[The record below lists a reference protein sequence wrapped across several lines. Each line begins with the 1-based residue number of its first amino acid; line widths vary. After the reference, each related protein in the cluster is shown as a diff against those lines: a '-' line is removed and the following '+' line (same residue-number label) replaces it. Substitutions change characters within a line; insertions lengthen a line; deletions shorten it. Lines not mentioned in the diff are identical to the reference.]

1 MSTNYG
7 VDVAFDDYNK
17 AIQLNR
23 TYAPA
28 YYNRARIHQMRRDY
42 GSALQDYDEAIRLQP
57 DYSDAYYNRGVLHR
71 AMGAVEKAN
80 AAKQRDG

>member
-1 MSTNYG
+1 MRAN
-7 VDVAFDDYNK
+7 
-17 AIQLNR
+17 
-23 TYAPA
+23 YAPA

-57 DYSDAYYNRGVLHR
+57 DYSEAYYNRGVLHR

-80 AAKQRDG
+80 ADFEAGRRLGPNGSHRD